1 MQVGTRSCTLQ
12 LIGRWGR
19 AVVLTYLS
27 GAPLESFH
35 HRLGSAQ
42 EVEQVRPDRILQD
55 RVIGADLDVKVEVQE
70 LMREH
75 YELVKNFA
83 SMKTQ
88 VEDAEHK
95 FEGVDTAKP
104 FGGASFNCQLAALC
118 IGAPTSED
126 PAMRDMRVA
135 LYPIVF

>member
-12 LIGRWGR
+12 LIDRWGS

-27 GAPLESFH
+27 EAPLESFH

-42 EVEQVRPDRILQD
+42 EVEQVRPVRILQD
-55 RVIGADLDVKVEVQE
+55 RVIGADLDVKVEVRE

-75 YELVKNFA
+75 YELVKDFA
-83 SMKTQ
+83 SMKTDMRKVKTQ

-104 FGGASFNCQLAALC
+104 FGDASVNCQLAALC
-118 IGAPTSED
+118 MGAPTSED
-126 PAMRDMRVA
+126 A
-135 LYPIVF
+135 